1 MNRIQHILLSIL
13 CIFSMMP
20 LSAKTV
26 DPQGD
31 SLAIAKMR
39 AKMDQIRK
47 YRPTVALV
55 LSGGGAKGA
64 AHVGAIKYIEQLD
77 IPVDMVLGTSIGGLV
92 GGLYSLGYPVEEID
106 SLMTHMDWNWVL
118 SDELSRDYIS
128 YTDMKYKEKYMISI
142 PFFYEKDYYNMKLAE
157 DYRFDELINMRLLT
171 SVRIT
176 PEVAKSLRETF
187 LEAFRLDS
195 CTDRM

>member
-128 YTDMKYKEKYMISI
+128 YTDMKYKALTFSYLLQNQTKFVFLLLIMTYILQTFSHYQPYVPLQTYHSI
-142 PFFYEKDYYNMKLAE
+142 PY
-157 DYRFDELINMRLLT
+157 
-171 SVRIT
+171 VH
-176 PEVAKSLRETF
+176 
-187 LEAFRLDS
+187 
-195 CTDRM
+195 